1 MKRLGVRIVRR
12 RGMLGATLVLALA
25 AAACGSSGGAQSGK
39 ASVSVSLK
47 EFSITPAQ
55 ISVPAGVAV
64 DVAVSNAGTAQ
75 HSFAVDVGGR
85 TVQTNMIDPGGS
97 ATLSIPA
104 LKAGTYS
111 AWCTVPGHKALGM
124 SAVLVA
130 GSSAAGTE
138 AGQASGT
145 SGMSGMAGMS
155 GMSGMTP
162 QQMADA
168 HKASTVAFPAKTEG
182 LGNQVLRP
190 TMDNGV
196 KVFALVAKQVRWEVS
211 PGQFEDAFAY
221 NGQVPGPQLQLH
233 QGDRI
238 RVVLE
243 NQLPQP
249 TVIHFHGMTVPNAM
263 DGVPYITQDPVFPG
277 GSFIYEFT
285 VKDPPGTYIYHS
297 HFNSTEQVSMGLYGS
312 ILVLPDHPTW
322 NEDYTEILNDGPLG
336 YTINGKSFPA
346 TAPLTAKLGDVV
358 HIRLANLGQ
367 MIHPFHMHGYHFSV
381 LEQDGQPLA
390 EPSVVDTLMIAPGQT
405 FDVEVHAVYP
415 GVWAFHCH
423 ILSHVEGPQ
432 GMFGMVTALIV
443 K

>member
-1 MKRLGVRIVRR
+1 MHVRVRWGALCLLTAIGLVAVACAGGTSD
-12 RGMLGATLVLALA
+12 RGTSGAGGEQA
-25 AAACGSSGGAQSGK
+25 AAAPAPVEVMLSEFKIDPSTIQVPTGQPIAF
-39 ASVSVSLK
+39 SVM
-47 EFSITPAQ
+47 
-55 ISVPAGVAV
+55 
-64 DVAVSNAGTAQ
+64 NMGTAA
-75 HSFAVDVGGR
+75 HTFAVDVNAKVYDTGEI
-85 TVQTNMIDPGGS
+85 QPGS
-97 ATLSIPA
+97 TSTLKVPA
-104 LKAGTYS
+104 LAAGTYQAYCS
-111 AWCTVPGHKALGM
+111 VAGHRTLGM
-124 SAVLVA
+124 TATVSASDA
-130 GSSAAGTE
+130 GITGGAGGTDTNAA
-138 AGQASGT
+138 A
-145 SGMSGMAGMS
+145 MST
-155 GMSGMTP
+155 MTP
-162 QQMADA
+162 QQMADM
-168 HKASTVAFPAKTEG
+168 HKAGVEAFLA
-182 LGNQVLRP
+182 GNQTSIQGGRP
-190 TMDNGV
+190 LKPKMDGSV
-196 KVFALVAKQVRWEVS
+196 KVFLLTVSQIKWEVS
-211 PGQFEDAFAY
+211 KGVFKDAMAFD
-221 NGQVPGPQLQLH
+221 GQVPGPEIH
-233 QGDRI
+233 VSYGDRV
-238 RVVLE
+238 RFVVQ
-243 NQLPQP
+243 NQMAQP
-249 TVIHFHGMTVPNAM
+249 TVVHFHGMTVPNAM
-263 DGVPYITQDPVFPG
+263 DGVPYVTQDPIMPG
-277 GSFIYEFT
+277 QYWTYEFT
-285 VKDPPGTYIYHS
+285 VKDPPGIYVYHS